1 MQGFFPR
8 VRLGDQQVIQ
18 ADAQAGGV
26 LRVQGVFHVD
36 ERGQAAG
43 FLGLGNGREGEGGF
57 TGGFRSVDFHD
68 ASAGEPAHAQGAVNE
83 KVAGGDDIHF
93 HFGVVAKT
101 HDGVFTEVFLNLGQG
116 KVKVALACGRQF
128 FRFGR

>member
-1 MQGFFPR
+1 M
-8 VRLGDQQVIQ
+8 
-18 ADAQAGGV
+18 
-26 LRVQGVFHVD
+26 LRVYKRHL
-36 ERGQAAG
+36 AAL
-43 FLGLGNGREGEGGF
+43 FLGLRRHMKGQRSL

-83 KVAGGDDIHF
+83 KVAGGDDVHF